1 MVLVRGDAGA
11 AQLTDH
17 LHRVVSELGREH
29 FMKALTLDEHIA
41 QAFAQERVIARLS
54 AALSA
59 LTVLLAFI
67 GVYGLQSYGVA
78 RRTRE
83 IGLAWRS
90 AHRAPA

>member
-41 QAFAQERVIARLS
+41 QADSR
-54 AALSA
+54 
-59 LTVLLAFI
+59 
-67 GVYGLQSYGVA
+67 
-78 RRTRE
+78 
-83 IGLAWRS
+83 RS
-90 AHRAPA
+90 A